1 MQKIKDETADIVAK
15 MKDVSAS
22 SDESFKNL
30 TELEN
35 VLDEFKTKETDAVET
50 EALAE
55 VPDTEAPADAEF
67 TLQE

>member
-1 MQKIKDETADIVAK
+1 

-50 EALAE
+50 EAVAE
-55 VPDTEAPADAEF
+55 VPDTEAPAGAEL